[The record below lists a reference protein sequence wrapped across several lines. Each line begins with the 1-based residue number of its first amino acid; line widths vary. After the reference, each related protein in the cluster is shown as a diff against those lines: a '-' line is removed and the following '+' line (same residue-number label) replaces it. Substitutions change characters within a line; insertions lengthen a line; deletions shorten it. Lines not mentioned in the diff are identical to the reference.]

1 MNTCLNNSRDNIWN
15 CEIDIFIHPSF
26 INFKIP
32 INIQNYVY
40 NLLEKNK
47 IIIDKHFLKFLW
59 FCASLWEKEF
69 IIILTKLE
77 NSSRRKKLYKIE
89 KVNMLEYWSKKEAI
103 EAIWQINWCNRST
116 NEKIMTSIRSTF
128 DVYKKLRGNSSRRT
142 RRRKKR

>member
-15 CEIDIFIHPSF
+15 CEIDIFIHPSL
-26 INFKIP
+26 NFKIP

-128 DVYKKLRGNSSRRT
+128 NVYKKLRGNSSRRT